1 MLSNLNYE
9 TRFGIL
15 LSFHNFLTY
24 ICKDLHS
31 LIFLASHR
39 NFLNFNHIWPIK
51 RSIFGK
57 TNYVTLISEKKNTR
71 IGGTHGEIKKLK
83 SDEP

>member
-24 ICKDLHS
+24 IRKDLHS
-31 LIFLASHR
+31 LIF
-39 NFLNFNHIWPIK
+39 WPPIE
-51 RSIFGK
+51 
-57 TNYVTLISEKKNTR
+57 IS
-71 IGGTHGEIKKLK
+71 
-83 SDEP
+83 